1 MPEENLNTKTGKHA
15 VAVAF
20 MMSIAWGS
28 EAWAKNVT
36 FDTAP
41 VKQGRVSVDGKFIG
55 VAPVTVDLKIP
66 VNGSVATTE
75 KEGALGLWPA
85 LFDKSQKGAVVI
97 RLEEDQAYK
106 QTIVSDVANKW
117 QTIEPST
124 QIDEDEAWKKIIS
137 IVTDNFNDIEQL
149 DRASF
154 YMRTAWKVRRFAYS
168 VTRQRMVIKRGVAED
183 LTVKVQI
190 ESQVHYL
197 SPTAAGTSAQ
207 NAPPPRDDDYEQSN
221 RVFAADAD
229 TLKILREQ
237 L

>member
-1 MPEENLNTKTGKHA
+1 MPGENIDMNTGKCA

-20 MMSIAWGS
+20 AMSVAWGS
-28 EAWAKNVT
+28 DAWAKKVT

-41 VKQGRVSVDGKFIG
+41 VTQGRVSIDGKFIG

-66 VNGSVATTE
+66 INGSVATTE
-75 KEGALGLWPA
+75 KEGSLGLWPA
-85 LFDKSQKGAVVI
+85 QFDKNQKGPVVI

-124 QIDEDEAWKKIIS
+124 QISEDDAWKKIIS
-137 IVTDNFNDIEQL
+137 IVTDNFNDVEQL

-154 YMRTAWKVRRFAYS
+154 YMRTAWKVRRYAYS
-168 VTRQRMVIKRGVAED
+168 ITRERLVIKRGVAD
-183 LTVKVQI
+183 KLTIKVQI

-197 SPTAAGTSAQ
+197 NPTSSGTTAQ
-207 NAPPPRDDDYEQSN
+207 NAPPPRDEDYEASN

-229 TLKILREQ
+229 TLRILREQ